1 MNELLSISNLE
12 LSFLP
17 LSRELYDYPEDGYEK
32 NLFSWIINLC
42 VVVKLT
48 YALNI
53 FRNKQWKNNLGGPL
67 LIMVLTNRLPSIA
80 VFPKPSQFIPFSL
93 KLLLITPFLIT
104 RKSCL
109 GQQNICSPFL
119 LLLTCTPRNRKPVP
133 L

>member
-1 MNELLSISNLE
+1 MNELLSISSLE

-32 NLFSWIINLC
+32 NLFFWIIILC
-42 VVVKLT
+42 VVAKLT

-53 FRNKQWKNNLGGPL
+53 FRNKQWKNNLEGPL
-67 LIMVLTNRLPSIA
+67 LIIVLTNRLPSIA

-93 KLLLITPFLIT
+93 KLLLITPFLIPK
-104 RKSCL
+104 KSCL

-119 LLLTCTPRNRKPVP
+119 LTYTPRNRKPVP